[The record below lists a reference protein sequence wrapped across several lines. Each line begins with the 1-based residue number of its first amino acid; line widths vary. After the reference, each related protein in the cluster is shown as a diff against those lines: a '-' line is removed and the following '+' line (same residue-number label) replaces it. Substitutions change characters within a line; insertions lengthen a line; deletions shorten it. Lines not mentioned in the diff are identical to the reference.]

1 MERGA
6 GDTPI
11 SVNRL
16 SGSVWI
22 REDGYPGSPH
32 RISLLKPLKALTEF
46 SRMTLLRQL
55 LTDDRWLPL
64 RRGMLVALWI
74 VLAISTHIPVPPS
87 APEIRY
93 LDKVIHLVAYFP
105 LGLLL
110 PTCRVRGC
118 QRGGV
123 CLLVI
128 ALYGMID
135 ELLQIPVGRTASVYD
150 WIADMLGASAGFA
163 VAHWFAKPGEV
174 PQNQR

>member
-1 MERGA
+1 
-6 GDTPI
+6 
-11 SVNRL
+11 
-16 SGSVWI
+16 
-22 REDGYPGSPH
+22 
-32 RISLLKPLKALTEF
+32 
-46 SRMTLLRQL
+46 MTLLRQL

-64 RRGMLVALWI
+64 RRGTLVAIWI
-74 VLAISTHIPVPPS
+74 VLATITHIPIPQS
-87 APEIRY
+87 APDIRNI
-93 LDKVIHLVAYFP
+93 DKLIHLIAYFP